1 MSWSLVLWVFCC
13 FCDKWVPSCNFV
25 FRLTSSSF
33 PGCEVL
39 GKGGRGGG
47 GNWGGSVGTREGSR
61 SPVLGVAGL
70 LLARAFLG
78 FVLER
83 GSSFWSF
90 VPGGVAGE
98 GSRPHLWR
106 RLGGAGGG
114 WGCSVS
120 LVTCDHGREKRR
132 GHLTAGQGC
141 RACCHACRMGG
152 TFACVK
158 PWEKSK
164 FRHLS
169 SFQQLSQDTV
179 DKMVWPLKNQVFD
192 LRGSS
197 FTEERSSLT
206 LCMCGEKK
214 TNGHTGSLQCLGS
227 TPQPSARLSYH
238 RGFREGKVTN
248 DRGWSCYWREHCQ
261 WCVCCLGREEGLS
274 WRRCRHHFNSLERA
288 TQGEK
293 GFKAKYS
300 LTQWDKSPWQNT
312 GLCYQ
317 LGRWTVAALS
327 LDDYLSFKKIFIGV

>member
-152 TFACVK
+152 TFAWVK

-206 LCMCGEKK
+206 LCMCGKKKQMDTQDHCSVWDPHHSLQPVWVITEGSGRERWQMTEGGVVIEENAASDVFVVWEEKK
-214 TNGHTGSLQCLGS
+214 DCPGEDADIIS
-227 TPQPSARLSYH
+227 T
-238 RGFREGKVTN
+238 V
-248 DRGWSCYWREHCQ
+248 
-261 WCVCCLGREEGLS
+261 
-274 WRRCRHHFNSLERA
+274 
-288 TQGEK
+288 
-293 GFKAKYS
+293 
-300 LTQWDKSPWQNT
+300 
-312 GLCYQ
+312 
-317 LGRWTVAALS
+317 
-327 LDDYLSFKKIFIGV
+327 